1 MRILAIAALLASAC
15 FADTVYMK
23 DGRKFEGT
31 VTEQGEEYAIKG
43 KFGTIKVKKT
53 DVERV
58 DMPPTGEY
66 ASRSKALAD
75 KDVDGH
81 FDLGLW
87 CKEKGMKAEAK
98 AEFEKVLRTDPH
110 HAGAHKE
117 LGHSRVGERWGTP
130 LELMDSVEALLRL
143 NKADKARDMM
153 APLIANALDGLEKPQ
168 QARAWKIMISIE
180 LREGKAD
187 SAADAADKAS
197 EVVTATEKVAAR
209 TKAEIIRT
217 SRDGKYDVKQ
227 EDLVTVMPGQT
238 DPGLGPL
245 DPGRR
250 PLWDDRVMLIALR
263 GVAQRDID
271 KGKKL
276 ANDAWNIVG
285 SDKEKAFRLYASAE
299 DFYDHANEIVPDF
312 GRQYQ
317 VEAVGKQVPIL
328 FDIAVENV
336 DKADAAN
343 PLVKSYGLVWHAGG
357 ALTFTGDGL
366 ARYQDDKRTWNAY
379 AGKIE
384 ECMKDISRL
393 NNRFPAEF
401 SKHKIAYDKVDNYFK
416 KRIPEIRAWL
426 DKIEKA
432 LK

>member
-1 MRILAIAALLASAC
+1 MKTLALSLFLAAAC
-15 FADTVYMK
+15 CADTVWLK
-23 DGRKFEGT
+23 DGRKYEGT
-31 VTEQGEEYAIKG
+31 VTEQGDEYAIKG
-43 KFGTIKVKKT
+43 KFGTIKVKKS

-66 ASRSKALAD
+66 ATRSRALAD
-75 KDVDGH
+75 QDVDGH
-81 FDLGLW
+81 FALGQW
-87 CKEKGMKAEAK
+87 CKDKGMKAEAR
-98 AEFEKVLRTDPH
+98 AEFEKVLKTDPH
-110 HAGAHKE
+110 HEGAHKE
-117 LGHSRVGERWGTP
+117 LGHSRVGDRWGTP

-143 NKADKARDMM
+143 NKAEKARDMM
-153 APLIANALDGLEKPQ
+153 APLMANALEGLEKPQ

-180 LREGKAD
+180 LRDGKAD
-187 SAADAADKAS
+187 AAADAADRAAES
-197 EVVTATEKVAAR
+197 AVATERVAAKTR
-209 TKAEIIRT
+209 AEIIRS
-217 SRDGKYDVKQ
+217 SRDGRYDVKQ
-227 EDLVTVMPGQT
+227 DDLVATMPGQR

-245 DPGRR
+245 ETGRQ

-263 GVAQRDID
+263 NVAQRDID

-276 ANDAWNIVG
+276 AADAFNCVG
-285 SDKEKAFRLYASAE
+285 MDKEKAFRLYASAE
-299 DFYDHANEIVPDF
+299 DFFDHANEIVPDF

-317 VEAVGKQVPIL
+317 VEALRKQVPIL
-328 FDIAVENV
+328 FDIAVDNV
-336 DKADAAN
+336 NKADASS
-343 PLVKSYGLVWHAGG
+343 PLTKNYGLVWHPGG

-401 SKHKIAYDKVDNYFK
+401 AAHKQSYERVDNYFK
-416 KRIPEIRAWL
+416 KRIPEIRAYL